1 MLHSSSAIELYLI
14 LKKKKKKKNYVSQ
27 IQDKS
32 RFAVTVFGDSERIYD
47 VGRGS
52 SFLDSTRF

>member
-1 MLHSSSAIELYLI
+1 MLHSSPVIEFYSVLI
-14 LKKKKKKKNYVSQ
+14 NKKKNYVSQ

-32 RFAVTVFGDSERIYD
+32 RFAVNVFGGSERIYG

-52 SFLDSTRF
+52 GFIDYARF